1 VDSLAVG
8 TSIALTVSRMPRR
21 MPGKNKTSD
30 YNQGGGQR
38 GRAFSR
44 RPPIRT
50 SAMSPFDIEDQIQKA
65 QQDGKFDNLRG
76 QGKPFSH
83 LDTDALEQLVREQG
97 FRPHFVELDAEI
109 RAKVEIARQ
118 AVRRTYEWV
127 MQARGGGSVDR
138 QYAQDEWRKALSIF
152 DQRLTEINKLIKMFN
167 LELPEAL
174 RHRQKFSLKRDEEL
188 QKMGLTMSLD

>member
-1 VDSLAVG
+1 MSL
-8 TSIALTVSRMPRR
+8 
-21 MPGKNKTSD
+21 
-30 YNQGGGQR
+30 
-38 GRAFSR
+38 
-44 RPPIRT
+44 
-50 SAMSPFDIEDQIQKA
+50 FDIEDQIQKA

-83 LDTDALEQLVREQG
+83 LDTDALEQLVKEQG

-109 RAKVEIARQ
+109 RAKTEIARQ

-138 QYAQDEWRKALSIF
+138 HYAQDEWRQALRIF
-152 DQRLTEINKLIKMFN
+152 DQRLAEINKLIRTFN

-174 RHRQKFSLKRDEEL
+174 RHTQKFPLKRDEEL
-188 QKMGLTMSLD
+188 QKMGLTAKLD